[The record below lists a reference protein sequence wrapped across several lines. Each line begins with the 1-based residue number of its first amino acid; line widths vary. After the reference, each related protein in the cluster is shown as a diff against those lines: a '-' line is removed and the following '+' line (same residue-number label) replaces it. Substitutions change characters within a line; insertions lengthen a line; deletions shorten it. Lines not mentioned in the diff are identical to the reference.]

1 LIIFPIQNICS
12 VNEGRGE
19 TLINRKK
26 THAVMNNKEQM
37 KGTSINTESITEFIK
52 LAEKEEW
59 SEEDL
64 NRFTA
69 TEGVQYIIKQ
79 EKKDDPSYNENA
91 VKNSLKKVKQ
101 GHSEDPR
108 WEKAWKWRKKIQRQL
123 EYIFNRWEYLVERPL
138 SVAKTYL
145 PEDVE
150 GKGTFYLLPGGAH
163 ESYSDEHGFAINLG
177 HNVWRDTHV
186 MFLIPWE
193 GYRHVLTCIAGK
205 EPSISQ
211 CQTPSEFVK
220 AFLSITHRQGMAA
233 FVASKAA
240 GTQEK
245 FFQDNLADIE
255 EKRALYGEAFQ
266 LALEGN
272 IHSELTRIQ
281 KGVFTGYTSPAA
293 VIGAAMAQAIDTGG
307 DRRGMTRGREML
319 LVSSGKMG
327 FIPFFELYKPY
338 KKTLVLP
345 DTVWEA
351 FEMVR
356 TEKKVNSKHGAYSLV

>member
-1 LIIFPIQNICS
+1 
-12 VNEGRGE
+12 
-19 TLINRKK
+19 
-26 THAVMNNKEQM
+26 MNTELHLHSKNA
-37 KGTSINTESITEFIK
+37 NTESVTEFIK
-52 LAEKEEW
+52 LTEKEEW
-59 SEEDL
+59 SEGDL

-79 EKKDDPSYNENA
+79 EKKDDPSYNENT

-108 WEKAWKWRKKIQRQL
+108 WEKAWKGRKKIQRQM
-123 EYIFNRWEYLVERPL
+123 EYIFNRWEYLVESPF

-145 PEDVE
+145 PDDVE
-150 GKGTFYLLPGGAH
+150 GKGTFYFLPGGAH

-186 MFLIPWE
+186 MFLTAWE
-193 GYRHVLTCIAGK
+193 GYRHILACIAGK

-220 AFLSITHRQGMAA
+220 AFLNITHRQGMAA

-255 EKRALYGEAFQ
+255 EKCALYGEAFQ
-266 LALEGN
+266 LALDGS

-281 KGVFTGYTSPAA
+281 KGVFTGYTSPSA
-293 VIGAAMAQAIDTGG
+293 VIGAVMAQAIDTGG
-307 DRRGMTRGREML
+307 DRRGMTKGRELL
-319 LVSSGKMG
+319 LVSIGRLG

-345 DTVWEA
+345 DVVWEA
-351 FEMVR
+351 YERVK
-356 TEKKVNSKHGAYSLV
+356 TEKKVNLEHGAYSSK

>member
-1 LIIFPIQNICS
+1 
-12 VNEGRGE
+12 
-19 TLINRKK
+19 
-26 THAVMNNKEQM
+26 MNNRVKI

-52 LAEKEEW
+52 LVEKEEW
-59 SEEDL
+59 SEGDL

-79 EKKDDPSYNENA
+79 EKKDDPGYNENA

-108 WEKAWKWRKKIQRQL
+108 WEKAWKGRKKIQRQL

-186 MFLIPWE
+186 MFLIAWE
-193 GYRHVLTCIAGK
+193 GYRHLLTCIAGK
-205 EPSISQ
+205 EPSINQ

-245 FFQDNLADIE
+245 FFQDNLADVE
-255 EKRALYGEAFQ
+255 EKCALYGEAFH

-272 IHSELTRIQ
+272 IHTELIRIQ
-281 KGVFTGYTSPAA
+281 KDVFTGYRSPSA
-293 VIGAAMAQAIDTGG
+293 VIGAAMAQAIDTGRE
-307 DRRGMTRGREML
+307 RRGMTTEREL
-319 LVSSGKMG
+319 FLVCSGNLG
-327 FIPFFELYKPY
+327 FIPFFELYKSY

-345 DTVWEA
+345 DVVWEA
-351 FEMVR
+351 YEMVK
-356 TEKKVNSKHGAYSLV
+356 EEEDVNLEHGAYALM